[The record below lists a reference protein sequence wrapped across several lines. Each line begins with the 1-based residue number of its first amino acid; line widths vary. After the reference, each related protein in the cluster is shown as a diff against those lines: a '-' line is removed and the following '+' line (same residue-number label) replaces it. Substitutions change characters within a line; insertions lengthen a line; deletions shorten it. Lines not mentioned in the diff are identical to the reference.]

1 MRRLKRLRQP
11 LPLEFNLLRSRRG
24 VNVRKQ
30 NVKRNTVS
38 VLMWG
43 KNVENFASAMGVR
56 TVDNT
61 LEKEREDDNFK
72 YIWNSY

>member
-1 MRRLKRLRQP
+1 M
-11 LPLEFNLLRSRRG
+11 PLEFNLLRSRRG